1 MSDDTVRSIGV
12 LAAETAVEAAWT
24 QWSALTT
31 AAVPV
36 SDRRVWTIVDPEA
49 LVLLSLAVRDRERR
63 LNDLLAA
70 WARVGAPL
78 LSVQRLKTLAKEFP
92 RAVQEQVSDFARYA
106 TDAGDRRWRAH
117 AAGLGEMSGLEPR
130 KKDIGSLRLIEG
142 PALMLRL
149 RAGIGVG
156 AKADLLAFLLGL
168 HGGAAD
174 LKAITVAAG
183 YTDRA
188 MRTAAEEMALAR
200 FIHQVQ
206 GPPNAH
212 RADHQAWAQVL
223 DVQRLDST
231 PEPRPSI
238 PPWRFWAVAFA
249 FLAEVKFWAQQAEQ
263 EGWSAYV
270 ASSRARD
277 MVDSHRHRLRYV
289 QWHLPE
295 PVAARGA
302 EYLEVFGRLVEQ
314 ASNWTKQYLYE

>member
-1 MSDDTVRSIGV
+1 MSGDIVRSIGA
-12 LAAETAVEAAWT
+12 LAAETAVEAAWA

-36 SDRRVWTIVDPEA
+36 GNRRVWTIVDPEA

-63 LNDLLAA
+63 LNDLLAG

-92 RAVQEQVSDFARYA
+92 QTVQEQVSDFARYA
-106 TDAGDRRWRAH
+106 ADAGDRRWRAH
-117 AAGLGEMSGLEPR
+117 AAGPEERSGPEPR
-130 KKDIGSLRLIEG
+130 EKDIGPLRLIEG

-156 AKADLLAFLLGL
+156 AKADLLTFLLGL

-174 LKAITVAAG
+174 MKAITVAAG

-200 FIHQVQ
+200 FVHQIQ
-206 GPPNAH
+206 GPPSAY
-212 RADHQAWAQVL
+212 RADHHSWTQVL
-223 DVQRLDST
+223 EVHRLDST
-231 PEPRPSI
+231 PEHRPSI
-238 PPWRFWAVAFA
+238 PSWRFWAVAFA
-249 FLAEVKFWAQQAEQ
+249 FLAEVKSWAEQ
-263 EGWSAYV
+263 VEQEDWTAYV

-277 MVDSHRHRLRYV
+277 LVNAHRHRLRYV
-289 QWHLPE
+289 QWRIPD
-295 PVAARGA
+295 PAVARGA
-302 EYLEVFGRLVEQ
+302 AYLEVFRRFVEQ
-314 ASNWTKQYLYE
+314 ASNWTKQHLYE